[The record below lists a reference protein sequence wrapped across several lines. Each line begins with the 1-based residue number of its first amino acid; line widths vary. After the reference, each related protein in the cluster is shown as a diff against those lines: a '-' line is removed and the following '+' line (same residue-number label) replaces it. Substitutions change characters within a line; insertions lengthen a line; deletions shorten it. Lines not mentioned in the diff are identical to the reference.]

1 MKNLIGTIQ
10 GKLAAMNFHERELY
24 NSVVDLNAAEKDFNV
39 ADDNFMEAAIC
50 KVDAAEQHLR
60 AVIRESGERK
70 GMSLEEAM
78 DYGASISKVAKLGF
92 NGHLIYN

>member
-1 MKNLIGTIQ
+1 MANLIGTIQ
-10 GKLAAMNFHERELY
+10 GKLAAMNFYEKELY
-24 NSVVDLNAAEKDFNV
+24 KSVVDLNAAEKDFNE
-39 ADDNFMEAAIC
+39 ADDNFMDAAIC
-50 KVDAAEQHLR
+50 KIDATEQHLR

-78 DYGASISKVAKLGF
+78 ECDTSISRVAKLGF